1 MRFLF
6 YSHDGLGLGHTRRHI
21 AVAAALAR
29 ICPTAA
35 ILVATSAEEVERHG
49 LPHRVEILK
58 LPGLRKESNESYSP
72 RRLPLSA
79 DEIRSLRAA
88 LLVTT
93 VKRFRP
99 DVVLVDKHPFG
110 ARGEFKAGL
119 KALRKKGGRAVLGL
133 RDILDDPAQVLREWQ
148 PHQMQKRIA
157 QYYDGVLVYGE
168 RAIFDPL
175 KAYAF

>member
-1 MRFLF
+1 MIWRGVIKTARLRVGSMYWAATRVPIRKPRANSLSSMRFLF

-79 DEIRSLRAA
+79 DEIRSLRA
-88 LLVTT
+88 
-93 VKRFRP
+93 
-99 DVVLVDKHPFG
+99 
-110 ARGEFKAGL
+110 
-119 KALRKKGGRAVLGL
+119 
-133 RDILDDPAQVLREWQ
+133 
-148 PHQMQKRIA
+148 
-157 QYYDGVLVYGE
+157 
-168 RAIFDPL
+168 
-175 KAYAF
+175 